1 MITFYIDESLMGVFP
16 EPVRSGKSIPEYYKK
31 LSVESSSDPQ
41 SGTAKR
47 CVPFMEAITAGYT
60 IPLWS
65 DLFVVAKDGEI
76 SLTFPNNLPLRQSL
90 GHHGYQQLEDHPA
103 SHMSYGKDLMK
114 FMNPWIIETPPG
126 VSCLFT
132 TPMNHFETR
141 FKLVDGI
148 VDTDTYYNQI
158 NFPFVWTGGDG
169 EFFIKKGTPLVQV
182 FPFVRYNFNTHQ
194 VKTIDSKKQ
203 NKTASILGTV
213 LKHGYRKYFWHK
225 RKK

>member
-1 MITFYIDESLMGVFP
+1 MITFFIDESLMGVFP
-16 EPVRSGKSIPEYYKK
+16 EPKKSGKCLPEYYKK
-31 LSVESSSDPQ
+31 LNVEMNSNPQ

-76 SLTFPNNLPLRQSL
+76 DLTFPDNLPMSESL
-90 GHHGYQQLEDHPA
+90 GQHPYYQLEDHPA
-103 SHMSYGKDLMK
+103 SELSYGKDLLK
-114 FMNPWIIETPPG
+114 FINPWIIETPPG

-132 TPMNHFETR
+132 TPMNHFDTR
-141 FKLVDGI
+141 YKLVDGI

-158 NFPFVWTGGDG
+158 NFPFIWTGGDG
-169 EFFIKKGTPLVQV
+169 EFLLEKGTPLVQV
-182 FPFVRYNFNTHQ
+182 IPFVRYDFNKYQ
-194 VKTIDSKKQ
+194 IKKVNDKRKQKTD
-203 NKTASILGTV
+203 SILGTV
-213 LKHGYRKYFWHK
+213 LKNGYRKYYWHK

>member
-16 EPVRSGKSIPEYYKK
+16 EPVKSGKCIPEYYKK
-31 LSVESSSDPQ
+31 LNVEFSSNPQ

-47 CVPFMEAITAGYT
+47 CVPFMEAITSGYT

-65 DLFVVAKDGEI
+65 DLFVVAKNGEI
-76 SLTFPNNLPLRQSL
+76 ELTFPDNLPLDQSL

-103 SHMSYGKDLMK
+103 SRLAYGKDLMK
-114 FMNPWIIETPPG
+114 FINPWIIETPPG

-141 FKLVDGI
+141 FKLIDGI

-169 EFFIKKGTPLVQV
+169 EFFIEKGTPLVQV
-182 FPFVRYNFNTHQ
+182 FPFVRYNFNKYQ
-194 VKTIDSKKQ
+194 VKPVDYKKQ
-203 NKTASILGTV
+203 NKTTSLLGTV

>member
-1 MITFYIDESLMGVFP
+1 MITFYIDESFMGAFP
-16 EPVRSGKSIPEYYKK
+16 KPVKSGKCIPEYYKK
-31 LSVESSSDPQ
+31 LNVESSSDPR

-65 DLFVVAKDGEI
+65 DLFVVAENGEI
-76 SLTFPNNLPLRQSL
+76 ELTFPDNFPMTEGL
-90 GHHGYQQLEDHPA
+90 GQHPYHQLDDHPA
-103 SHMSYGKDLMK
+103 SHLSYGKDLLK
-114 FMNPWIIETPPG
+114 FINPWIIETPPG

-148 VDTDTYYNQI
+148 VDTDTYYTQI
-158 NFPFVWTGGDG
+158 NFPFIWTGGDG
-169 EFFIKKGTPLVQV
+169 EFFLEKGTPLVQV
-182 FPFVRYNFNTHQ
+182 FPFVRYDFNKYQIKKIDHTRER
-194 VKTIDSKKQ
+194 KTG
-203 NKTASILGTV
+203 NILGTV

>member
-1 MITFYIDESLMGVFP
+1 MITFSIDESLLGAFP
-16 EPVRSGKSIPEYYKK
+16 EPKRSGKCIPQYYKN
-31 LSVESSSDPQ
+31 LSVQTDSDPR

-47 CVPFMEAITAGYT
+47 CVPFMEVITAGYT

-65 DLFVVAKDGEI
+65 DLFVVAKNGEI
-76 SLTFPNNLPLRQSL
+76 ELTFPDNLPVNESL
-90 GHHGYQQLEDHPA
+90 GYHTYHQLEDHPA

-114 FMNPWIIETPPG
+114 FVDPWIIQTPPG

-141 FKLVDGI
+141 FKLIDGI
-148 VDTDTYYNQI
+148 VDTDIYYNQI

-169 EFFIKKGTPLVQV
+169 EFFIEKGTPLVQV
-182 FPFVRYNFNTHQ
+182 FPFVRYDFNKYQ
-194 VKTIDSKKQ
+194 VKPINYKKRD
-203 NKTASILGTV
+203 KAVSILGTV
-213 LKHGYRKYFWHK
+213 LRHGYRKYFWHK

>member
-16 EPVRSGKSIPEYYKK
+16 EPTKSAKYIPDYYKK
-31 LSVESSSDPQ
+31 LNAELSNNPKD
-41 SGTAKR
+41 GTAKR

-65 DLFVVAKDGEI
+65 DLFIVAKDGEI
-76 SLTFPNNLPLRQSL
+76 ELTFPENLPLDQSL
-90 GHHGYQQLEDHPA
+90 GYHSYHQLENYTANA
-103 SHMSYGKDLMK
+103 SPYGKKLLK
-114 FMNPWIIETPPG
+114 FINPWVIKTPPG
-126 VSCLFT
+126 TSCLFT

-169 EFFIKKGTPLVQV
+169 EFFIEKGTPLVQV
-182 FPFVRYNFNTHQ
+182 FPFVRYEFNKHQ
-194 VKTIDSKKQ
+194 IKPLDKNKQYKTTSM
-203 NKTASILGTV
+203 LGTV